1 MADEMDSA
9 QPAPQGQNPLVQ
21 EYYNTTEARKAEA
34 KAQMDKLIRALDSR
48 KNLPFDPMLMRVA
61 GALLQPTKTGSAG
74 ESIGYAASAAADEA
88 EKQVARNAELAKME
102 FELGEKMRQQQATD
116 DQMKFRMKYF
126 GNKPAAGAPAAAP
139 DLAMPSLTATPPV
152 PAQELSA
159 VPQMSTPEAPAVLPQ
174 EMPQAAPPPAGAL
187 PPAAPPSAYVPRQ
200 IDPMLA
206 VIDPV
211 SYEIEM
217 KRNEAARR
225 DAELIAKQKEAAAK
239 EREQELKENSI
250 NVHGLTVPMTKDE
263 RKQVNEAIAKK
274 DLKTLQSI
282 FLPKGSQSPFII
294 KDDEVVVMP
303 AEDWKRKQK
312 AAEELG
318 EIKRTIRNK
327 TYLMTGPEAIA
338 HDEAKRMG
346 GKLYND
352 WVNNYFKEL
361 QGGTAGPTAEPV
373 ISEEERTS
381 EQKRRERLSEKRG
394 EAEAKSRD
402 EIISNAKTAAIIE
415 RPAAQIFKIASDPI
429 KSKALGLLENP
440 TVFDAIVGATAEG
453 VRAGPINIGI
463 PAIREAVAKISGNPK
478 EREQILDALQMLG
491 RNYSEIELNFTR
503 LYLKGEGQV
512 TEGERAI
519 VRQVSGGVANR
530 RTVALA
536 QTETLMQRAAFDK
549 AVKSEYLRWEK
560 ANPGKSIDEFSE
572 SAGYQKL
579 FKNFEDNTD
588 KIYDKY
594 FSEKKEPKAAE
605 PKAAPSAA
613 PASGGSLRERI
624 EAEKKARGL
633 K

>member
-21 EYYNTTEARKAEA
+21 EYYKTTEARKVEA

-48 KNLPFDPMLMRVA
+48 RNMLFDPVAMRVA
-61 GALLQPTKTGSAG
+61 GAFLQPTKTGSFG
-74 ESIGYAASAAADEA
+74 ESLGYAATAGA
-88 EKQVARNAELAKME
+88 EEMEKKAARNAELAKME
-102 FELGEKMRQQQATD
+102 FELGEKMRQQQGLD

-126 GNKPAAGAPAAAP
+126 GGKPPAGAPAAGAPAAAP
-139 DLAMPSLTATPPV
+139 DLAMPSLTAAPPFA
-152 PAQELSA
+152 AQELSD
-159 VPQMSTPEAPAVLPQ
+159 VPQRSTPEAPAVLPQ
-174 EMPQAAPPPAGAL
+174 EMPKAPPPPAAAPPG
-187 PPAAPPSAYVPRQ
+187 AYVPRQ

-206 VIDPV
+206 VIDPL

-217 KRNEAARR
+217 KRNEADRK
-225 DAELIAKQKEAAAK
+225 DAELLAKQKEAAAR
-239 EREQELKENSI
+239 EREQELKEFSV
-250 NVHGLTVPMTKDE
+250 NVHGLVVPMTKDE

-274 DLKTLQSI
+274 DLKALQSM

-303 AEDWKRKQK
+303 AEDWKRRQK

-373 ISEEERTS
+373 MSEEERTS
-381 EQKRRERLSEKRG
+381 DQKRRERIAEERAKSEV
-394 EAEAKSRD
+394 KSRD
-402 EIISNAKTAAIIE
+402 EIIANAKTAMIIE
-415 RPAAQIFKIASDPI
+415 KPANQIFKIASDPI

-463 PAIREAVAKISGNPK
+463 PAIRDAVAKVSGDPK

-503 LYLKGEGQV
+503 LYLKGEGAV

-519 VRQVSGGVANR
+519 VRQVSGGVGNR

-536 QTETLMQRAAFDK
+536 QTETLLQRAAFDK
-549 AVKSEYLRWEK
+549 AIKTEYLRWEK
-560 ANPGKSIDEFSE
+560 ANPNKSIDEFSE
-572 SAGYQKL
+572 SSGY
-579 FKNFEDNTD
+579 KNLVKTLDQNTD
-588 KIYDKY
+588 AIYDKY
-594 FSEKKEPKAAE
+594 FGGKKEPKAAE
-605 PKAAPSAA
+605 PKAAPQAA
-613 PASGGSLRERI
+613 PATGGSLREQI
-624 EAEKKARGL
+624 DAAKKARGL